1 MCVTAMIMDN
11 KLNPIHEKLLATQ
24 GVTGLVE
31 VNPEGLVT
39 KAHGD
44 EAELLGNALVFIGQM
59 ADLIGESLGMDSHKE
74 VIVRGKSQSAICLP
88 TDEGLLGVL
97 VNSKVKM
104 AELQPLLNS
113 IRE

>member
-1 MCVTAMIMDN
+1 MIMDN
-11 KLNPIHEKLLATQ
+11 KLNPIHEKLLGTQ

-31 VNPEGLVT
+31 VDNDGLIT
-39 KAHGD
+39 EARGD

-59 ADLIGESLGMDSHKE
+59 ADLIGETLGMDSHKE
-74 VIVRGKSQSAICLP
+74 VVVRGKSQSAICLP
-88 TDEGLLGVL
+88 TDDGLLGIL

-104 AELQPLLNS
+104 ADLVPVLNT